1 MRVSAKGQVTIP
13 KNLRDLAGI
22 AANSEVV
29 FSVEGG
35 RIFLEAKDGGER
47 KADRQRLAR
56 FLAAL
61 DRLEGTGD
69 QTLSADDVMRET
81 RDR

>member
-1 MRVSAKGQVTIP
+1 MRVSEKGQVTIP
-13 KNLRDLAGI
+13 KNLRELAGI

-35 RIFLEAKDGGER
+35 RIFLEAKDGGES
-47 KADRQRLAR
+47 KANRQRLTR

-61 DRLEGTGD
+61 DRMEGTGD
-69 QTLSADDVMRET
+69 QAVSADDVMRET